1 MNPESCLFYPL
12 TISTLKILPDIPQ
25 PNTEQEL
32 SQLRSPLRQGPA
44 GPTRSST
51 LPAHLSPGPGSRRTQ
66 LPPSDNSNG
75 SARSSHQVDERRS
88 KRTSTEA
95 PSAHQLPIHSGPPQ
109 SRAAYSPP
117 VSDPAPV
124 SPYATQPE
132 ARRGYP
138 ATVPN
143 SRVRSPETLAYP
155 GGTGQASG
163 LPPPPMQYP
172 SGVNAHSSYEYDSGR
187 EQRNSG
193 YDAYYGDSRNR
204 AAPAY
209 PPSNAPYNSVQPGYP
224 LPPPGNA
231 YCPAPPAHQYQNG
244 YHAMQFEAEDIGNA
258 GPRRRRGNLP
268 RDTTDLLKSW
278 FSDHLAHPYP
288 TEDEKQMLCRRTGLA
303 MTQISNWFINA
314 RRRRI
319 PELMNQA
326 TAETRLRENS
336 DFQMERAAPTP
347 VKIGMRSMYARAY

>member
-1 MNPESCLFYPL
+1 M
-12 TISTLKILPDIPQ
+12 
-25 PNTEQEL
+25 

-51 LPAHLSPGPGSRRTQ
+51 LPAHLSPGLGSRRPQ
-66 LPPSDNSNG
+66 LPSSDNSNG
-75 SARSSHQVDERRS
+75 SARSSYQIDEIRS

-117 VSDPAPV
+117 VSGPAPV

-138 ATVPN
+138 ATVLKPQ
-143 SRVRSPETLAYP
+143 STFARDI
-155 GGTGQASG
+155 GQ
-163 LPPPPMQYP
+163 PRWDW
-172 SGVNAHSSYEYDSGR
+172 SGVGAYLHLPCSILMALTGTRLTNTTHTMKTRETAQPLPIYRATPRTTLSSLVIRS
-187 EQRNSG
+187 
-193 YDAYYGDSRNR
+193 
-204 AAPAY
+204 
-209 PPSNAPYNSVQPGYP
+209 
-224 LPPPGNA
+224 PPPGNA
-231 YCPAPPAHQYQNG
+231 CYPAPPAHRYQNG
-244 YHAMQFEAEDIGNA
+244 YHAMQFEAEDIGNS

-303 MTQISNWFINA
+303 MTQVGRDAFDVLLRAIS
-314 RRRRI
+314 
-319 PELMNQA
+319 
-326 TAETRLRENS
+326 
-336 DFQMERAAPTP
+336 
-347 VKIGMRSMYARAY
+347 IG

>member
-1 MNPESCLFYPL
+1 MSR
-12 TISTLKILPDIPQ
+12 
-25 PNTEQEL
+25 
-32 SQLRSPLRQGPA
+32 LRSPLRQGPA
-44 GPTRSST
+44 GPSRSAT
-51 LPAHLSPGPGSRRTQ
+51 LLAHLSPGPGCRRLQ

-95 PSAHQLPIHSGPPQ
+95 PSAYQLPIHSGPPQ
-109 SRAAYSPP
+109 SRVAYSPP
-117 VSDPAPV
+117 VSGPTPV

-143 SRVRSPETLAYP
+143 SRVHSPEISAYP

-172 SGVNAHSSYEYDSGR
+172 HGVNEHSSYEYDSGR

-193 YDAYYGDSRNR
+193 FDAYYGDSRNR
-204 AAPAY
+204 IAPAY
-209 PPSNAPYNSVQPGYP
+209 PPSNAPYNSVQPGHP

-231 YCPAPPAHQYQNG
+231 YYPTPPVHQYQNA
-244 YHAMQFEAEDIGNA
+244 YRAVQFEAEDIGNP

-303 MTQISNWFINA
+303 MTQVGRDAFGVLLQAIS
-314 RRRRI
+314 
-319 PELMNQA
+319 
-326 TAETRLRENS
+326 T
-336 DFQMERAAPTP
+336 
-347 VKIGMRSMYARAY
+347 G